1 MIDFQVISC
10 KLIKS
15 IITVT
20 AVMILF
26 SCENRMQ
33 EIRNTA
39 TTDSTPVE
47 KAQNVRIIYSDS
59 GNVKI
64 VLTSP
69 KLTRKEGEE
78 PVIEFPDGLRILYY
92 NKENRV
98 TSELTA
104 RYGINYLKKNLME
117 ARNNVVINNF
127 DKQEVINTEKM
138 IWDQK
143 QKTVYSDVFVKRTN
157 PDGVLYAEGFD
168 ADENFTTY
176 TLRKPKGII
185 SVDTDEGQ

>member
-1 MIDFQVISC
+1 MIDFQVISS

-33 EIRNTA
+33 EIRNA
-39 TTDSTPVE
+39 DSTDSTPVE

-59 GNVKI
+59 GHVKI

-69 KLTRKEGEE
+69 KLTRKEGED
-78 PVIEFPDGLRILYY
+78 PIIEFPDGLRILYY
-92 NKENRV
+92 NKENQV

-104 RYGINYLKKNLME
+104 RYGINYLKKNIME

-127 DKQEVINTEKM
+127 DKQEIINTEKM

-143 QKTVYSDVFVKRTN
+143 QKTIYSDVFVKRTN
-157 PDGVLYAEGFD
+157 PDGVLYADGFD

-176 TLRKPKGII
+176 TLRRPKGTI
-185 SVDTDEGQ
+185 SVETDEDQ